1 VVEIVGVGVAVAV
14 VLLRVVEH
22 QFFELFDLQAE
33 HVIAY
38 LTWMELLQMGLNDG
52 ALPQIVL
59 HCYSCW
65 KDETVK

>member
-1 VVEIVGVGVAVAV
+1 VGVAVAV
-14 VLLRVVEH
+14 AVILLRVAERR
-22 QFFELFDLQAE
+22 FFEEFDLQAE

-38 LTWMELLQMGLNDG
+38 LTWMELLQMGWNDG

-59 HCYSCW
+59 HCYSYW